1 MHTLSQGLFSVLR
14 QSAIQEAGGEHGQGS
29 WPKSARGI
37 FCNTECPAQSISQGS
52 WPGGANRCWRRGW
65 AWVSGCWAILLSITW
80 HSGFMPLSLFFLLL
94 SYLSLL
100 QFLNC
105 SYLSPWILA
114 LYDPPPH
121 PTRKVSEQ
129 IHRMI
134 TDFKCSRAYKCL
146 FSSTGQHHRNKDFQR
161 KMLEQNNW

>member
-14 QSAIQEAGGEHGQGS
+14 QAAIQEAGGEHGQGS

-37 FCNTECPAQSISQGS
+37 VCTTECPAQSISQGS
-52 WPGGANRCWRRGW
+52 WPGGANHCWGRGW
-65 AWVSGCWAILLSITW
+65 AWVSGCWAIVLSIIW
-80 HSGFMPLSLFFLLL
+80 LLGFIPLSLFFLLL

-114 LYDPPPH
+114 LYNSPPH
-121 PTRKVSEQ
+121 PTGEVSEQ
-129 IHRMI
+129 IRRMI
-134 TDFKCSRAYKCL
+134 TDFKCS
-146 FSSTGQHHRNKDFQR
+146 
-161 KMLEQNNW
+161 LEFTSVYSAPQVNITEVYLGSNL